1 MATTVARL
9 DPVLSANTRDFGRGM
24 AKSEG
29 RDGTTYVF
37 SKGERVPA
45 DHPVV
50 LEKPHA
56 FIPLEDD

>member
-1 MATTVARL
+1 VTPPI
-9 DPVLSANTRDFGRGM
+9 DPG
-24 AKSEG
+24 SE
-29 RDGTTYVF
+29 GTTYVF